1 MKEMNHN
8 KVVKAGVSGLV
19 IMGLIAGSVEYAG
32 HTYLYDHAVAK
43 VVEQS
48 VEQTEKVTPAA
59 AAEQSSE
66 TGEISKEE
74 TVYVT
79 LKADGQT
86 DKIIVSNWLKNS
98 AGAGTVSDLSSLK
111 DIINTKG
118 DEKFTQD
125 GENLNWETSNE
136 DIYYQGTSTEQLPVG
151 ISIQYELDGKEVQ
164 PADIVGKSGKLTMRI
179 QYSNTSQSQVKI
191 NDKSEEIYTP
201 FVMITGMILPVEKFT
216 NVEIDHGQVVSEGD
230 NDIVVAYGMPGL
242 KDSLALDDME
252 LSEDIDLDTD
262 KMNDKLTDTVEITAD
277 VKDFSM
283 GPTYTV
289 ATTDMFKDLDI
300 TNMDDVDDLED
311 KMDDIMDAS
320 SQLVD
325 GSKTL
330 QEGLETLDENFVTY
344 SNAIDTVNKGV
355 KDLDKGAGKL
365 NKGTKTYTKGVD
377 TLLKGVNT
385 YTKGAKKLSN
395 GVKQYVGGVN
405 TMVDGVNT
413 LDKSTSGLPTQYKTF
428 GDGVK
433 AFVNSVT
440 TLLSEDNMKNLTEGI
455 QSLKDGVSQVNTGLK
470 AVQGGVSSLN
480 ENAAKLKKTEE
491 LDQCVAGLQQMKNM
505 YIQMAESAV
514 SAEEKQQYQQMA
526 AVVTG
531 AIQYIEGGEQLAAGI
546 DAATNGKADGDS
558 DQNGEADL
566 AIALSKLQ
574 AATDSESS
582 ETNLATGTETLSE
595 SAKTMSGYAKQL
607 RDNSPALLNGN
618 EQISSGITQ
627 ISNAITQ
634 LKTGGK
640 QITSNNKAL
649 TDGADSLI
657 KNTGTIQKNSKKI
670 TKNSP
675 SLRKATKSLAGGT
688 KKLASG
694 LKKLVKSTSSVA
706 GGINKLLDGSGDLSD
721 GMKKFDKE
729 AIHKLTDSVTDVTD
743 SVGELTDRVKG
754 VHKASQEYRSYS
766 GLAKDMDGSV
776 KFIMTTEE
784 IKQLAD

>member
-1 MKEMNHN
+1 MKDMNHN

-32 HTYLYDHAVAK
+32 HTYWYDHVGAK
-43 VVEQS
+43 TVEQS
-48 VEQTEKVTPAA
+48 VEQKEEVTPAA
-59 AAEQSSE
+59 ASTQAEE
-66 TGEISKEE
+66 TKEVSKEE
-74 TVYVT
+74 TVYAT

-98 AGAGTVSDLSSLK
+98 AGAGKVSDVSELEE
-111 DIINTKG
+111 IVNTKG
-118 DEKFTQD
+118 DETFTQN
-125 GENLNWETSNE
+125 GEKLDWETE
-136 DIYYQGTSTEQLPVG
+136 DADIYYQGVSHDQLPVG
-151 ISIQYELDGKEVQ
+151 MSIRYELDGKEVQ
-164 PADIVGKSGKLTMRI
+164 PADIVGKSGKLKI
-179 QYSNTSQSQVKI
+179 QIEYVNRSLTEVKI
-191 NDKSEEIYTP
+191 REEEEQVYTP
-201 FVMITGMILPVEKFT
+201 FIMMTGMILPVEKFT
-216 NVEIDHGQVVSEGD
+216 NVTIDHGQVLSEGD

-242 KDSLALDDME
+242 KESLALDD
-252 LSEDIDLDTD
+252 LDLKDDIDLDTD
-262 KMNDKLTDTVEITAD
+262 KINDKMTDTVEITAD

-283 GPTYTV
+283 GSTYTV
-289 ATTDMFKDLDI
+289 ATADLFKDLDI
-300 TNMDDVDDLED
+300 SDMDSLDDLGD

-330 QEGLETLDENFVTY
+330 QDGLETLDKNFATY
-344 SNAIDTVNKGV
+344 SDAIDTVNKGI

-377 TLLKGVNT
+377 ALLKGVNT
-385 YTKGAKKLSN
+385 YTSGAKKLGN

-413 LDKSTSGLPTQYKTF
+413 LDKSTSGLPAQYKTF

-433 AFVNSVT
+433 TFVNSVT
-440 TLLSEDNMKNLTEGI
+440 TLLSEENMKNLTEGI
-455 QSLKDGVSQVNTGLK
+455 QSLKDGVSQVNAGLM

-491 LDQCVAGLQQMKNM
+491 LDQCVAGLQQMKTM
-505 YIQMAESAV
+505 YSQMAEAAGSGA
-514 SAEEKQQYQQMA
+514 EKQQYQQMA

-546 DAATNGKADGDS
+546 DAATNGKVDGDI
-558 DQNGEADL
+558 DQNGAADL

-574 AATDSESS
+574 AATDPESS
-582 ETNLATGTETLSE
+582 ETNLATGTDALSE
-595 SAKTMSGYAKQL
+595 SAGTMSGYAKQL
-607 RDNSPALLNGN
+607 RDSSPALLNGN
-618 EQISSGITQ
+618 EQISSGIAQ
-627 ISNAITQ
+627 ISSAITQ

-640 QITSNNKAL
+640 QITDNNKTL

-675 SLRKATKSLAGGT
+675 SLRKATKSLSSGT

-694 LKKLVKSTSSVA
+694 LKKLVKSTGSVA
-706 GGINKLLDGSGDLSD
+706 DGINQLAEGSGDLND
-721 GMKKFDKE
+721 GMKEFDRK
-729 AIHKLTDSVTDVTD
+729 AIEKLNNKVADVSESVSD
-743 SVGELTDRVKG
+743 LTDRVKR
-754 VHKASQEYRSYS
+754 VQKASQEYKSYS

-776 KFIMTTEE
+776 KFIMSTEE
-784 IKQLAD
+784 IK